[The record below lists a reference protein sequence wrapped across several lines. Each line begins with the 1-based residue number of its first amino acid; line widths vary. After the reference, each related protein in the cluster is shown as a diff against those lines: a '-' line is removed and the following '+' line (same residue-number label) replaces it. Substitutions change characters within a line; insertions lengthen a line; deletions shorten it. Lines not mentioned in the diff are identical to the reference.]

1 MTDREV
7 LTKAIG
13 KAQANGYWPGEEGRP
28 YKSGDHWMFEFY
40 PSPDAPGVFMNYEA
54 VIFSHD
60 FAKAFWGEKKE
71 LSVSW
76 SGYCKDDECNTN
88 YEVDE
93 AFRIADWE
101 YHLQNMVIEE
111 DPLDYLMRQLEA

>member
-28 YKSGDHWMFEFY
+28 YKSGDQWMVEFY
-40 PSPDAPGVFMNYEA
+40 PSPDAPGVFMNLEA

-60 FAKAFWGEKKE
+60 FGKAFFGEEHKPSYDGDCPKCLQSME
-71 LSVSW
+71 FSTSF
-76 SGYCKDDECNTN
+76 KNREC
-88 YEVDE
+88 
-93 AFRIADWE
+93 
-101 YHLQNMVIEE
+101 
-111 DPLDYLMRQLEA
+111 